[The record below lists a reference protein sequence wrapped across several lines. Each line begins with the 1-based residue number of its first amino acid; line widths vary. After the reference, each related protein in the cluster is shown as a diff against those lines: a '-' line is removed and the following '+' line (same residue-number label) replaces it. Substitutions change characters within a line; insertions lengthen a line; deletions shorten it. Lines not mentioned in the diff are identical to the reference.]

1 MIYEFILVFIAQF
14 FSVFTLVM
22 NSKLLRDD
30 RWILAMMNSWLI
42 SITQFVFILVVSRT
56 DDPVATFFFA
66 ATASSFLRRA
76 VFAEEGPAASFEALS
91 SCLAN
96 FFCCRA

>member
-1 MIYEFILVFIAQF
+1 MIYEFALVFIAQF

-30 RWILAMMNSWLI
+30 RWVLAMMNSWLI

-66 ATASSFLRRA
+66 ASGGSLGCGMSHLFYTRYIMR
-76 VFAEEGPAASFEALS
+76 EQWKR
-91 SCLAN
+91 N
-96 FFCCRA
+96 

>member
-1 MIYEFILVFIAQF
+1 MIYEFVLVFIAQF

-42 SITQFVFILVVSRT
+42 SITQFVFIIVVART
-56 DDPVATFFFA
+56 DDPVVTFFFA
-66 ATASSFLRRA
+66 ASGGSLGCGMSHLFYTRYIMRK
-76 VFAEEGPAASFEALS
+76 P
-91 SCLAN
+91 
-96 FFCCRA
+96 